1 MKGKNSLPSSVHAG
15 ACVVLDLDG
24 LLLVGTGTVDTLV
37 RPRVYLTT
45 RRMLC
50 SAKEKFRPVAETAC
64 LNDGC
69 LQASIKTP
77 DERRASVNITL
88 WRFEAYHTMRVRSAG
103 PFCVKMF
110 NSLQASKDQLF
121 V

>member
-1 MKGKNSLPSSVHAG
+1 MQGKNSLPPSVHAE
-15 ACVVLDLDG
+15 ACAVLDLDR
-24 LLLVGTGTVDTLV
+24 LLLVGTDTVDSP
-37 RPRVYLTT
+37 PRVYLTT

-50 SAKEKFRPVAETAC
+50 SAKEKLDPVAETAC
-64 LNDGC
+64 IDDCC

-77 DERRASVNITL
+77 TDKRRASVNITL
-88 WRFEAYHTMRVRSAG
+88 WRFEASHTMRVRSAG